1 MKTYRSTYGGVSIF
15 ESAIVISVFYMQLL
29 PHGWRTGW
37 FIRAAKKT
45 PPGQYGLQEEDGSFR
60 PQREHPGDK
69 GEGAYSDG
77 AAAGSAVDGL
87 DDGAEQFD
95 VELLVLHVFGRGKK
109 GFVIVVVFLVVLGGL

>member
-1 MKTYRSTYGGVSIF
+1 MADGKVHSGGKKNSSRPV
-15 ESAIVISVFYMQLL
+15 
-29 PHGWRTGW
+29 RTAGGGW
-37 FIRAAKKT
+37 FISPTEGT
-45 PPGQYGLQEEDGSFR
+45 PRG
-60 PQREHPGDK
+60 K

>member
-1 MKTYRSTYGGVSIF
+1 MADGKVYSGG
-15 ESAIVISVFYMQLL
+15 
-29 PHGWRTGW
+29 
-37 FIRAAKKT
+37 KKNSS
-45 PPGQYGLQEEDGSFR
+45 GQYGLQEEDGSFR

-77 AAAGSAVDGL
+77 VAAGSAVDGL